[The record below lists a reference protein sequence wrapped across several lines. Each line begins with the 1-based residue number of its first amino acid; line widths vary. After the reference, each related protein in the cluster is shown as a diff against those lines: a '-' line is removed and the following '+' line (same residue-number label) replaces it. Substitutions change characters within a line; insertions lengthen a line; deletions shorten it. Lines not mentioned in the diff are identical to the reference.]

1 MNVDDLRGELA
12 KMKELLA
19 QSLLEI
25 DNSKKERRKTCGSP
39 FMDGN
44 FLSAIF
50 LITFVVIIT
59 VSFYAF
65 RNLYIAVLKKFP
77 SAQHDSSDL

>member
-1 MNVDDLRGELA
+1 MNVDDLRGDLA

-25 DNSKKERRKTCGSP
+25 DKAKEERRKTCGSP
-39 FMDGN
+39 FIDGN

-50 LITFVVIIT
+50 LITFIVIIV

-77 SAQHDSSDL
+77 STDQDEL

>member
-1 MNVDDLRGELA
+1 
-12 KMKELLA
+12 MKELLA

-25 DNSKKERRKTCGSP
+25 DKSKEERRKTCGSP

-44 FLSAIF
+44 FLSTVF
-50 LITFVVIIT
+50 LATFFVIIA

-65 RNLYIAVLKKFP
+65 RNLFIAVLKKFP
-77 SAQHDSSDL
+77 ISKSGDGDL

>member
-1 MNVDDLRGELA
+1 
-12 KMKELLA
+12 MKELLA

-25 DNSKKERRKTCGSP
+25 DKSKEERRKTCGSP

-44 FLSAIF
+44 FLSTVF
-50 LITFVVIIT
+50 LAVFVVIIV

-65 RNLYIAVLKKFP
+65 RNLFVAVLKKFP
-77 SAQHDSSDL
+77 ISKPSDEL